1 MKEYDICIIGA
12 GSAGLVAASAANRS
26 GARTA
31 LIERGLI
38 GGECL
43 HSGCI
48 PSKTFLHSANLYNTM
63 QNAGKYG
70 LPVCHAGTPDLGKVM
85 GHVRS
90 VIEAITRY
98 ENAEAYQKLGIDV
111 YIGKNHFVS
120 KNILSVNGIELFSKY
135 FIICTGS
142 SALVPPIEGLPDI
155 PYLTNKNFWDQ
166 TTLPGRTLILGAGP
180 IGIEL
185 GQALRR
191 LGSEV
196 TIAMRSDRILQ
207 KEDAGMAEEMKKILQ
222 DDGVQF
228 LDNTTVRGFT
238 RENSRIIA
246 RYTRNGSEK
255 DLVVDAVV
263 IATGRKPNIED
274 LLLENAGVEYGK
286 EGILVND
293 ELMTTTANIYACG
306 DVIGKYLFTQAASYY
321 ASIAVN
327 NIVKSEKMTI
337 SGGVMPWVIFTDP
350 ELAHVGFTEDEA
362 REKFGDV
369 HVLHLDTV
377 FGRLRTENSTKVFLK
392 IILTGDDDT
401 IVGAH
406 ALGTGSGEYIQNLTL
421 AMQDHITVKQIAGTI
436 YPYPTF
442 SEIVKKAFARY
453 LRTKQNTGS

>member
-1 MKEYDICIIGA
+1 MKEYDICVIGA

-31 LIERGLI
+31 LIERDLV

-48 PSKTFLHSANLYNTM
+48 PSKTFLHSANLYYTM
-63 QNAGKYG
+63 KHAGQYG
-70 LPVCHAGTPDLGKVM
+70 LPVCHASTPDLGKVM

-90 VIEAITRY
+90 VIDSITRY
-98 ENAEAYQKLGIDV
+98 ENPEAYQKLGIDV

-120 KNILSVNGIELFSKY
+120 KNILSVNDNELFSKY

-142 SALVPPIEGLPDI
+142 SAMVPPIEGLKDI

-166 TTLPGRTLILGAGP
+166 ATLPGKTLILGAGP

-191 LGSEV
+191 LGSDV
-196 TIAMRSDRILQ
+196 SITMRSDRILQ
-207 KEDAGMAEEMKKILQ
+207 KEDPAIAEEMKKILQ
-222 DDGVQF
+222 GDGVHF
-228 LDNTTVRGFT
+228 LDNSTVLGFK

-246 RYTRNGSEK
+246 RYARNGSEQE
-255 DLVVDAVV
+255 LVVDAVV
-263 IATGRKPNIED
+263 VATGRKPNIED
-274 LLLENAGVEYGK
+274 LLLENAGVAYGK
-286 EGILVND
+286 EGIVVND
-293 ELMTTTANIYACG
+293 ELMTTADNIYACG
-306 DVIGKYLFTQAASYY
+306 DVIGKYLFTQAASFY
-321 ASIAVN
+321 AGIAVN
-327 NIVKSEKMTI
+327 NIVKSEKKTI
-337 SGGVMPWVIFTDP
+337 SEGVMPWVIFTDP

-369 HVLHLDTV
+369 HVLLLDTV
-377 FGRLRTENSTKVFLK
+377 FGRLRTENSTKVLLK
-392 IILTGDDDT
+392 IILTSDDR

-406 ALGTGSGEYIQNLTL
+406 ALGTGSGEYIQDLTM
-421 AMQDHITVKQIAGTI
+421 AMQDHIPVKQIAETI

-442 SEIVKKAFARY
+442 SEIVKKAFSRY
-453 LRTKQNTGS
+453 LRTKHTIAQ